1 MDHSNLKNDNRGSM
15 IIIVL
20 VLTGLFSII
29 AMGAI
34 GLALLQQKLNLSKVA
49 STQAIH
55 IAEAGVNYYRWVL
68 YHDHEEYC
76 NNETCISAPP
86 YGPYGPYEYKDS
98 SGQNITGYYELYIT
112 PPPPNGST
120 IVKIKS
126 VGWVANHP
134 GNKRTIEV
142 QCGIPAWSTY
152 STLAND
158 TMRFGEGT
166 EVWGPI
172 HSNGGIRFDGIAHNV
187 ISSALLDYDDP
198 DHNEVGTDVIEF
210 GVHTHDDS
218 GMGSYDSNEISNG
231 ANPPNPP
238 LQDDIFLAGR
248 QFPVSVVSFDMLNNY
263 INNVYIKATTSGFVI
278 DPRSAGTADPDSEP
292 SYWGCISGACDEG
305 IHITLKTDNT
315 FDIRGVSALQPDCNN
330 PSLSILAEEAVA
342 QNFPIP
348 TNGVIFIKNHV
359 WVDGQIDGSRVTIL
373 AFFEPFTS
381 DIANIVVNN
390 DLLYTNYDGTDIIG
404 LIAQHNIGPGLYSE
418 GSLGA
423 ADDGELR
430 IDAAMIAKE
439 GRIGREYYISSCGA
453 EFYKRDTITIYGSLS
468 TDERYGFSWSCG
480 VSDPWCSGYD
490 IRNLIYD
497 NNLTFAPPPH
507 YPTTGEYT
515 FISWKE
521 E

>member
-1 MDHSNLKNDNRGSM
+1 M

-76 NNETCISAPP
+76 NNKTCINAPP

-98 SGQNITGYYELYIT
+98 GGQNITGYYVLYIT
-112 PPPPNGST
+112 PPPLNGST

-126 VGWVANHP
+126 VGWVAKHP
-134 GNKRTIEV
+134 GIKRTIEV
-142 QCGIPAWSTY
+142 QCGIPSWSSY
-152 STLAND
+152 STLANT
-158 TMRFGEGT
+158 TMRFGVGT

-187 ISSALLDYDDP
+187 ISSSLLEYDDP
-198 DHNEVGTDVIEF
+198 DHSEVGPDVIEY
-210 GVHTHDDS
+210 GVHTHDDC
-218 GMGSYDSNEISNG
+218 GMGTYDPDEISNG

-238 LQDDIFLAGR
+238 LQDDVFLSGR
-248 QFPVSVVSFDMLNNY
+248 LFPVPVVSFDMLDNY
-263 INNVYIKATTSGFVI
+263 VNDVYIKATTSGFVI
-278 DPRSAGTADPDSEP
+278 DPRNAGTADPDSEP
-292 SYWGCISGACDEG
+292 SFWGCINDTCDEG
-305 IHITLKTDNT
+305 FHITLKTDDT
-315 FDIRGVSALQPDCNN
+315 FDVRGVSGIHPDCNN
-330 PSLSILAEEAVA
+330 NPSADTPSLSILSEEAVA
-342 QNFPIP
+342 HNFPTP
-348 TNGVIFIKNHV
+348 ANGVIFVKNHV
-359 WVDGQIDGSRVTIL
+359 WIDGRIDGNRVTVL

-381 DIANIVVNN
+381 DIANIVINN
-390 DLLYTNYDGTDIIG
+390 DLLYTNYDGSDIIG
-404 LIAQHNIGPGLYSE
+404 LIAQHNVGPGLYSE

-430 IDAAMIAKE
+430 IDAAMIAKG
-439 GRIGREYYISSCGA
+439 GRIGREYYKTSCSP
-453 EFYKRDTITIYGSLS
+453 EFHKRNIITVYGSLS
-468 TDERYGFSWSCG
+468 TEERYGFSWSCG
-480 VSDPWCSGYD
+480 ASQEWCSGYD
-490 IRNLIYD
+490 VRNLIYD
-497 NNLTFAPPPH
+497 GNLTFSPPPH